1 MITPEY
7 RISQDEKF
15 LTLNITLKY
24 VKISQCEMLVEP
36 RRYSF
41 FLKPYF
47 LKLEFEQE
55 FVEGDDG
62 LESTI
67 YDSSTYNLEVKIKKK
82 VPGEHF
88 KNLDVI
94 SSLLQVK
101 KPKLHVSPKIEVLGS
116 ATNEGQQEDA
126 DGMEE
131 PDRNILQSPYR
142 FGFNFKHLDMFT
154 NRQEELFEL
163 ADVDPLATKIEE
175 RASVLHLI
183 EDEKFDADHY
193 LCNAFDLSA
202 IGPQLQAPLVLPVK
216 GKNFSVAE
224 LQAKHGDATLK

>member
-7 RISQDEKF
+7 RVSQEEQF
-15 LTLNITLKY
+15 LVLNIRLPY

-41 FLKPYF
+41 YLKPYF

-55 FVEGDDG
+55 FVEGDEG

-82 VPGEHF
+82 TPGEHF

-94 SSLLQVK
+94 SALLQAK
-101 KPKLHVSPKIEVLGS
+101 KPKLQTSPKIEVLSSTTTDGQ
-116 ATNEGQQEDA
+116 AEEEGQ
-126 DGMEE
+126 MEE
-131 PDRNILQSPYR
+131 TQKSLLASPYR
-142 FGFNFKHLDMFT
+142 FGFTLSHLDMFV

-163 ADVDPLATKIEE
+163 ADIDPSTTKIEE
-175 RASVLHLI
+175 RPTVLHII
-183 EDEKFDADHY
+183 EDEKFNADQYMCDLFDTAAIDA
-193 LCNAFDLSA
+193 
-202 IGPQLQAPLVLPVK
+202 IMKAPLVLPVK
-216 GKNFSVAE
+216 GKNILFTE
-224 LQAKHGDATLK
+224 LKEEYRDKTLK

>member
-15 LTLNITLKY
+15 LTLDITLKY

-55 FVEGDDG
+55 FVEGDEG

-101 KPKLHVSPKIEVLGS
+101 KPKLHASPKIEVLGS
-116 ATNEGQQEDA
+116 TTNEGEVEDEEQ
-126 DGMEE
+126 MEE
-131 PDRNILQSPYR
+131 AKQSILQSPYR
-142 FGFNFKHLDMFT
+142 FGFNFKHLDMFV
-154 NRQEELFEL
+154 NRKEELFEL

-175 RASVLHLI
+175 RAAVLRLI
-183 EDEKFDADHY
+183 EDEKFNADHY
-193 LCNAFDLSA
+193 LCNAFDMSA
-202 IGPQLQAPLVLPVK
+202 IGPLLQASLVLPVK
-216 GKNFSVAE
+216 GKNFLVPE
-224 LQAKHGDATLK
+224 MQAKFGQATLK